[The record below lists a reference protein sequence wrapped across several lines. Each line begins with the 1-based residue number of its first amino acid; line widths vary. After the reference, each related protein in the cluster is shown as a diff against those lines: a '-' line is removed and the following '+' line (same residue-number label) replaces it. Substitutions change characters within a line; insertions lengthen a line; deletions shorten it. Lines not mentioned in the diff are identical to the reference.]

1 MATLIVRGSATTA
14 STRAPSGGSFQ
25 QDSAPSL
32 RCKSTT
38 PPRLLQQE
46 EANSLKQLMET
57 LNVALTAPQMIHNNI
72 LQKTFGVENYCS
84 PTPKEV
90 KTIIAPIPG
99 NKMIHQPLLL
109 PEEAMEVFPVPQTRD
124 TNNDIQKGNEKL
136 PRLIEKGESVA
147 SDIMRVE
154 QKNDEKTFSSKEP
167 TQNLNL
173 KIKPLQTKDQ
183 NDATSYYELIDSC
196 IHNGDVEKLMQRI
209 RSFKKHFEAGTLN
222 AAHLRKVFRFLLEKN
237 PLYAQEVLLMIK
249 NGGKG
254 FDEKL
259 HFEGL
264 WQLCVAYGG
273 KMFSASPL
281 ARNYRVRGKVKELID
296 EILSLSSEERVQ
308 SIIGNTLLPRLMK
321 SSLEPLNEYARPLY
335 HHYMDNRAGL
345 SAIQLEKLLRTFR
358 YNPTRGPLPQH
369 YRSNHYHKRHSK
381 DHLRLSFYA
390 NILQDYVKAVLE
402 LNPDDDTVNPRHAL
416 DLISRTYPFL
426 DNINVI
432 YEMLETLRPLF
443 SNDLKLDRGTLE
455 HLIAAATKKNHQ
467 DLGLLI
473 WDLYD
478 EWDYKPSEGCFES
491 MIILLLKDDLH
502 RRSNF
507 YETDHDINVLTCLT
521 HMIDSGYTPKLHL
534 LKSMGRKLR
543 HSEPRSKAWVR
554 CIKSNREYQTTEAF
568 NAMLAAQAAQGHL
581 GITLKLMED
590 LNNFHG
596 IKPNKESYGFAM
608 EALATKVQMIIN
620 KFEKKE
626 RMNVTD
632 SIDQPKEEE
641 LSNLSS
647 DDSEISTM
655 VTQEINKK
663 KGYWFRVADDML
675 DEMEKENEIPIDH
688 FTFHQ
693 YIRFLTLVGELE
705 LALDST
711 KDANDGLVVEVR
723 EKTWV
728 LLLNA
733 HLFDGKY
740 DTAEREILPFLKE
753 DPKLYGDRIETWR
766 ENQHRQRP
774 RYTNYIANSN
784 CGSNRPY

>member
-1 MATLIVRGSATTA
+1 MLRRKINVESTVNRGRRMATLIIRGTATTT
-14 STRAPSGGSFQ
+14 STIAPSGGSFQ

-46 EANSLKQLMET
+46 EAHSLKQLMET
-57 LNVALTAPQMIHNNI
+57 LNVALTAPQIIHNNI
-72 LQKTFGVENYCS
+72 LQKTVGVENYRS

-90 KTIIAPIPG
+90 KTVIAPIPC
-99 NKMIHQPLLL
+99 NKIIHQPCLL
-109 PEEAMEVFPVPQTRD
+109 PEEAMEAFPVPQTPD

-136 PRLIEKGESVA
+136 PRLIEKGESVG
-147 SDIMRVE
+147 SDIVQGE
-154 QKNDEKTFSSKEP
+154 QTNYEKTFLSEEP
-167 TQNLNL
+167 TQNLKRKL
-173 KIKPLQTKDQ
+173 LQTKDQ
-183 NDATSYYELIDSC
+183 DDATSYYELIDSC
-196 IHNGDVEKLMQRI
+196 IHHGDVEKLMRRI
-209 RSFKKHFEAGTLN
+209 RSFKRHFDAGTIN
-222 AAHLRKVFRFLLEKN
+222 AAHLRKVFRFLLENN

-264 WQLCVAYGG
+264 RQLCVAYGG
-273 KMFSASPL
+273 KLFSTSPL

-308 SIIGNTLLPRLMK
+308 SIIGNALLPRLMR

-335 HHYMDNRAGL
+335 HHYMDRRGGL

-369 YRSNHYHKRHSK
+369 DKSTLYHKRHSK

-390 NILQDYVKAVLE
+390 TILQDYVKAVLE
-402 LNPDDDTVNPRHAL
+402 LNPDDNTVNPRHAL

-432 YEMLETLRPLF
+432 YEMLQTLRPLF
-443 SNDLKLDRGTLE
+443 SNDLNLDRGTLE
-455 HLIAAATKKNHQ
+455 HLIAAAAKKNHQ

-478 EWDYKPSEGCFES
+478 VWDYKPSEGCFES

-502 RRSNF
+502 RHADF
-507 YETDHDINVLTCLT
+507 YETDHDINVLKCLT
-521 HMIDSGYTPKLHL
+521 HMIDSGYTPQLHL

-543 HSEPRSKAWVR
+543 LSEPRSKAWVR

-568 NAMLAAQAAQGHL
+568 NAMLATQAAQGHL
-581 GITLKLMED
+581 GITVKLMED
-590 LNNFHG
+590 LNNFRG

-620 KFEKKE
+620 KIEKKE

-632 SIDQPKEEE
+632 SKEQQKEGP
-641 LSNLSS
+641 SNLSS
-647 DDSEISTM
+647 DDSDISIM

-675 DEMEKENEIPIDH
+675 DEMEKKNEIPIDH

-723 EKTWV
+723 EKTWI

-733 HLFDGKY
+733 HLFAGKY
-740 DTAEREILPFLKE
+740 STAEREILPFLKE
-753 DPKLYGDRIETWR
+753 DPKLYRDRIETW
-766 ENQHRQRP
+766 
-774 RYTNYIANSN
+774 
-784 CGSNRPY
+784 